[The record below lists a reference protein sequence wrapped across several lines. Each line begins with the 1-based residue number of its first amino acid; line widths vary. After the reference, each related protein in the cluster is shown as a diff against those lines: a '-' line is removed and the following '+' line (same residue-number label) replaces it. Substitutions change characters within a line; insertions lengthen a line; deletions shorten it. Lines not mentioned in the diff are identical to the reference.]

1 MNFLWLGCL
10 WLATVISVTSSQDTD
25 KRAPKPN
32 AFAAMRGKKD
42 FDYDSGFYY
51 DKRVPMGFAGVRGK
65 KLSDDYSSFYE
76 SKRAPS
82 RSFFASEKSES
93 YFNANFGTVP
103 GTKFNVLVVVRKR
116 ELLTP
121 DLSSLLDDIQVP
133 DMDKRAPARFF
144 GMRGKKGP
152 SSQSFFGMR
161 GKKDYDLEP
170 YWYSRAG
177 YSDDLS
183 QLLNVLN
190 APDTPTG
197 RAKRDVS
204 DMLTANSLGLSS
216 PSQHSAD
223 N

>member
-82 RSFFASEKSES
+82 RSFFAVK
-93 YFNANFGTVP
+93 G
-103 GTKFNVLVVVRKR
+103 KR

>member
-1 MNFLWLGCL
+1 MNFLCLGCL
-10 WLATVISVTSSQDTD
+10 WLATLLSVTSSQDTD

-42 FDYDSGFYY
+42 FDYDTSFYY

-65 KLSDDYSSFYE
+65 KLSDDFSSYYE
-76 SKRAPS
+76 SKRAPL
-82 RSFFASEKSES
+82 RSFFAVK
-93 YFNANFGTVP
+93 G
-103 GTKFNVLVVVRKR
+103 KR
-116 ELLTP
+116 ELLNP
-121 DLSSLLDDIQVP
+121 DLSGLLDDIQVP

-161 GKKDYDLEP
+161 GKKDQDLLTEP

-183 QLLNVLN
+183 QLLNALN
-190 APDTPTG
+190 TADLSG

-204 DMLTANSLGLSS
+204 GFSDNILSENSIDSR
-216 PSQHSAD
+216 PFSQQALD